1 MEDETR
7 WLAFGKIGQFIH
19 THTRSHALAH
29 TLTHAHTPA
38 VAPHQHKQ
46 YYIPDNLGLIH
57 SLLLSQIMWSRK
69 AFSYFSSNIFLTAA
83 SSTVVMGIWGVLGPR
98 EEMMQPTT
106 AALMTLYC
114 LHFNTFIKLLI
125 TLQLFQLNASC
136 SVSQCKY
143 PIVCNRISRIPN
155 KYTAVHYLHK
165 STGAKSNQ
173 SDVII
178 VHS

>member
-69 AFSYFSSNIFLTAA
+69 AFSYFSSNRCLTAA
-83 SSTVVMGIWGVLGPR
+83 SPQWWWGGAWY
-98 EEMMQPTT
+98 QPAT
-106 AALMTLYC
+106 ALLTPLCY
-114 LHFNTFIKLLI
+114 LPFNAFCKPLI